1 MVWKAGAAVEVAWN
15 QKAWHG
21 GGYSYRL
28 CPAEKELTEEC
39 FQANPLDFVGNSSLR
54 WCVCPS
60 LPLHAPPTMR
70 RREPGRRAGRQA
82 GSAGRIDL
90 LCLLLFSSTLT
101 LLRFLLASLLRSP
114 PQVVQLSNQLPWRA
128 LAQGRHRRR
137 ASKLQLNSPGLGCQ
151 RRYYPCGLHVAQGSD
166 PTWAVGVEVLR
177 RELRTGALLWLT
189 SL

>member
-1 MVWKAGAAVEVAWN
+1 MSATRPCAGACVPP
-15 QKAWHG
+15 
-21 GGYSYRL
+21 SRCTRL
-28 CPAEKELTEEC
+28 RPCAGESQERVR
-39 FQANPLDFVGNSSLR
+39 Q
-54 WCVCPS
+54 
-60 LPLHAPPTMR
+60 
-70 RREPGRRAGRQA
+70 AGRQA
-82 GSAGRIDL
+82 DSAGRIDL

-101 LLRFLLASLLRSP
+101 LLRFLLASFLRSP

-166 PTWAVGVEVLR
+166 STWAVGVEVLR

-189 SL
+189 SVTRLSQPFSHDDVVCG